1 MPGGFFALLFLRFG
15 LIYFVNLQAITM
27 HQNMNYIHDNQ
38 SPFQAKISF
47 NKVIE
52 VLEVIANSDVDYR
65 AAYAKGLLKAI
76 EPYPELRD
84 GIESYQQIEKHYL
97 LIKHLLSDLFPT
109 ALTNN
114 EIKAVTIPFQNYIF
128 NTTDRLQK
136 MLEDAGEDFEIIIRD
151 FDEHQFYVMSCSLIL
166 NYYYGRNVDI
176 KKPIFYDIPD
186 ANGVVNHY
194 RILYNGDFLEI
205 IPTEKSIPLTE
216 EEINL
221 LIDNYDDL
229 ELWKEKFP
237 PGSWLLKGF
246 GIMSLYDNTVES
258 AISNLKSNLLS
269 NKERNELGKEELE
282 EIFRSIY
289 RVPDLRT
296 GFTPFNHDRL
306 VKTDFGDIE
315 SFLLLKDQQEECRDE
330 LGGCMTD
337 TLLGQKKYFIIS
349 DVKEYLMAG
358 EEEQELAHH
367 LLSQNIHSCIFAPV
381 MKEDKMLGIVEL
393 VSSIP
398 KQLNSINANKLDMVM
413 PFLVDTIDR
422 YYSEMQNQIDAIIQK
437 EYTAI
442 HPSVYWKF
450 RDEASLHTTDK
461 NSKDLPFK
469 EIVFKEVYP
478 LYGQIDIKGSSVAR
492 NRAIE
497 KDLTEQMDLLL
508 DLLRFISKELQLP
521 VIYQNIFE
529 LEAMEKELFESLKA
543 DSESIVQGYI
553 LNEIHPLL
561 DHFKDSS
568 EIVREKINSYF
579 ELLDPKIG
587 MVYNARKD
595 FDQTLSLINK
605 KMASLLDKKQETAQT
620 FFPHYYERFKTDGVE
635 HNLYIGA
642 SIAPQRSFS
651 SVYLSNLRLWQLQA
665 LCEMENE
672 YYQMRP
678 DLAYD
683 LDVTSLILVFSSPIS
698 IRFRMDEKRFDVD
711 GTYNARYEVVK
722 KRIDKSN
729 IKGTQERITQKGKIT
744 IVYSQNQE
752 EIEYRRYIKLL
763 QHKNKLGAVE
773 TFEVEDL
780 QGVTGLK
787 ALRVEILY
795 NKEDNSE
802 EHLTYENLLKELEI
816 KN

>member
-166 NYYYGRNVDI
+166 NYYYGRNVDV

-330 LGGCMTD
+330 LGGCMID

-529 LEAMEKELFESLKA
+529 LEAMEKELLESLKA

-795 NKEDNSE
+795 NKEENPE